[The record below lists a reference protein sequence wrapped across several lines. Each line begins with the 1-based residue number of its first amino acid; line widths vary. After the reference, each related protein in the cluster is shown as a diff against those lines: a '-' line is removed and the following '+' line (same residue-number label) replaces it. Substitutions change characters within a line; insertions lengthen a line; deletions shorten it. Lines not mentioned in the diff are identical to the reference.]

1 MKTSLVW
8 RFVVIGLVLVGWTSS
23 LFPLRDREFIP
34 VLERRASKALKRD
47 DTGELQKEFD
57 ELLARARKL
66 ISEDAELAPYL
77 AVKEAA
83 RGDDK
88 HPPVR
93 LSKLIP
99 VPTQPDA
106 PNNQVLNLVRRKAAG
121 KLRLGLDLSG
131 GTEFVIGFDEDE
143 VPEGRTAEGI
153 RDQIIEV
160 LRNRV
165 DRMGVV
171 EPEIKPIGPAS
182 ISLRMPNVTES
193 NKAEFRKTLKQ
204 NAVLQFHLVHERNDV
219 LVRQYKERSAS
230 FRPDPGYE
238 YYEMESERD
247 GETVVDGLFL
257 KRRAERIKGED
268 LNRATPIF
276 NEFGSWSVSLGFNS
290 KGAAAFADVT
300 SNNVGRRLGVVLDG
314 KVYSAPV
321 IKEAIRGGRAEISGS
336 FSTREAQLLSIVLQ
350 CGKLPVR
357 IHIDSE
363 FGTDPTLGRDSIS
376 SGTWAAVSGL
386 VLVVLFMLAYYRVAG
401 MVAILALVANLL
413 LVLGTLTITGATITL
428 PGIAGIVLTIGMAV
442 DANVLIFERIRE
454 ELNNGKTLGNAVA
467 SGYSRA
473 FVTILDSNLT
483 TLFTAFILLRFGTG
497 PIKGFAVTLGIG
509 IVASMFTALFM
520 TRAVFDLCLFR
531 GWLSKLSMAYF
542 FKEPKIDFM
551 KMRKGAMTA
560 SALLLLMALVT
571 AVARRKDA
579 LSVDFAGGTA
589 IMYQY
594 ETADPPDEGALREAL
609 SGAGFEECRVVY
621 KASATR
627 QGEMLEI
634 VIPHL
639 TTDVSLDDASDSAP
653 PQDADTTADSDA
665 TAEATAEAAEDVAGD
680 VAGDVAPAQE
690 KVRGF
695 DVDMLTRSLNSAFP
709 AAKFLQAQTHSV
721 GGLVGAQFQRKA
733 LVSAFLAAVVI
744 ILYISFRFEFAYGVA
759 SVAALVHDVVIA
771 GGIYLLWGYM
781 FGGRHVSL
789 PVVAA
794 LLTIMGYSLNDTIVV
809 FDRVR
814 EDLSLHKDRSY
825 TDIINLSINQTLGRT
840 VLTSLT
846 TLLVVVTLVVFGGGA
861 INDFAFVMMWGV
873 VVGTY
878 SSIFVASTIV
888 ASWHKRVRG
897 IK

>member
-8 RFVVIGLVLVGWTSS
+8 RFVVIGLVLGGWTLS
-23 LFPLRDREFIP
+23 LFPLSDREFIP
-34 VLERRASKALKRD
+34 VLEKMASKALKRD
-47 DTGELQKEFD
+47 DTGDLQKELD
-57 ELLARARKL
+57 ELLTRAGEL
-66 ISEDAELAPYL
+66 ISEDEDLAPYL
-77 AVKEAA
+77 AVKQAA

-93 LSKLIP
+93 LSKLIK

-106 PNNQVLNLVRRKAAG
+106 ANNQVLNTVRRKAAG

-131 GTEFVIGFDEDE
+131 GTEFVIGFDEDK
-143 VPEGRTAEGI
+143 VPEERTVEGV

-171 EPEIKPIGPAS
+171 EPEIKPIGPSS
-182 ISLRMPNVTES
+182 ISLRMPSVTES
-193 NKAEFRKTLKQ
+193 NKAEFRKIIKQ

-219 LVRQYKERSAS
+219 LVTQYKERSAS

-238 YYEMESERD
+238 YYEMESEQD
-247 GETVVDGLFL
+247 GQTVVNGLFL

-268 LNRATPIF
+268 LDRATPIF
-276 NEFGSWSVSLGFNS
+276 NEFGSWSVSLKFNS
-290 KGAAAFADVT
+290 KGAAAFGAVT
-300 SNNVGRRLGVVLDG
+300 DKNVGRRLAIVLDG

-363 FGTDPTLGRDSIS
+363 FGTDPTLGRDSIT

-401 MVAILALVANLL
+401 MVAILALVSNLL
-413 LVLGTLTITGATITL
+413 LVLGTLTISGATITL

-454 ELNNGKTLGNAVA
+454 ELNHGKTLGNAVA

-520 TRAVFDLCLFR
+520 TRAIFDLCLFR
-531 GWLSKLSMAYF
+531 GWLSKLTMAFF
-542 FKEPKIDFM
+542 FKEPQIDFM
-551 KMRKGAMTA
+551 KLRKTAMTV
-560 SALLLLMALVT
+560 SVFLLLTAVVT
-571 AVARRKDA
+571 AVARRGDA

-589 IMYQY
+589 ILYKY
-594 ETADPPDEGALREAL
+594 ETAEPPDESALRGTL
-609 SGAGFEECRVVY
+609 KTAGFDDCRVVY
-621 KASATR
+621 KASATK

-634 VIPHL
+634 VIPKL
-639 TTDVSLDDASDSAP
+639 TTDVSLDDASGGPAAQDAGTEAG
-653 PQDADTTADSDA
+653 DADTDTG
-665 TAEATAEAAEDVAGD
+665 TEE
-680 VAGDVAPAQE
+680 
-690 KVRGF
+690 VRGF
-695 DVDMLTRSLNSAFP
+695 DVDALTQSLNSAYP
-709 AAKFLQAQTHSV
+709 AAKFTQAQTHSV
-721 GGLVGAQFQRKA
+721 GGLVGAQFQTKA
-733 LVSAFLAAVVI
+733 LVSAFFAALVI
-744 ILYISFRFEFAYGVA
+744 VLYISFRFEFAYGVA
-759 SVAALVHDVVIA
+759 AVAALLHDVLIA
-771 GGIYLLWGYM
+771 GGMYLLWGYM

-825 TDIINLSINQTLGRT
+825 TDIINLSINQTLART

-846 TLLVVVTLVVFGGGA
+846 TLLVVVTLVMFGGGA
-861 INDFAFVMMWGV
+861 INDFAFVMMCGV

-897 IK
+897 IT